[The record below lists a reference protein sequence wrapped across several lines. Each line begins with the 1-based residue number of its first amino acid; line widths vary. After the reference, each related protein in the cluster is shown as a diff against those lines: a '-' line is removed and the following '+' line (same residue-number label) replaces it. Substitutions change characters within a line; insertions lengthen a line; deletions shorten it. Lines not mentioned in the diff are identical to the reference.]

1 MGLERLTKK
10 RLCIE
15 GEFFAPWISQL
26 GYEITYF
33 MHGKSLH
40 YFTTKMLLYN
50 QVWYK
55 KSH

>member
-50 QVWYK
+50 QA
-55 KSH
+55 